1 VQVVVDDIKRRR
13 DLARKEMNEA
23 MYEADKILDLRDP
36 QLEDVLVDNEIL
48 LAELDHYYTK
58 KVEPDEEEDSY

>member
-1 VQVVVDDIKRRR
+1 MQVVVDDIKRRR